1 MAVSTETES
10 KGNVQALH
18 VGKNFKTWLL
28 KFLQCANLL
37 HIKPSSTNLQ
47 IKAVELL
54 KLSESLTF
62 EEFAAKLVDR
72 FDLGKTKG
80 DHKLQLW
87 ARCQRILKCLPIV
100 SWNWWKMPT
109 HSVIIQGG
117 TSKRPETKNG
127 KKYS

>member
-1 MAVSTETES
+1 MAVEVSSVCKSATHQTLRS
-10 KGNVQALH
+10 LGVFAHLI
-18 VGKNFKTWLL
+18 G
-28 KFLQCANLL
+28 
-37 HIKPSSTNLQ
+37 STNLQ

-54 KLSESLTF
+54 KLSEPLTF

-72 FDLGKTKG
+72 FDLGKTNG
-80 DHKLQLW
+80 DYKLQLW

-109 HSVIIQGG
+109 HSVIIQGE